1 MADEGGGH
9 SLRWVFLSAA
19 GALLLGAMAL
29 FGTAEEPAMEVVP
42 GARPVSVEA
51 TRLVARPLRPRARL
65 AGVLEARRGVALFAE
80 TRGRVLQIGAEEL
93 DRVEADQVLVT
104 VDPTL
109 AKIALERAEAALA
122 RSRSELELAQL
133 NLERRRSL
141 VAREVASEADLDTA
155 ENAERIAAAAL
166 REAGAM
172 RDEARDQ
179 LAKKVI
185 RAPFE
190 GVLRTFSVEVGE
202 YVQDGQQLAELLD
215 LATVRMTV
223 GVSDTQVVSI
233 HPGTAVEVEVEA
245 LPGERFQGTVL
256 RVGSATDPDTRKFPV
271 EIEVPNP
278 GERLLPGMVA
288 RVTLELGD
296 EQPVLLLPRDATID
310 EFGLRFV
317 YVLEPG
323 DAGLVARRRRVQVRD
338 VAFAPG
344 VLRVDDGLEA
354 GETIAVTGM
363 RQLSDGT
370 AVHVRETPA
379 P

>member
-1 MADEGGGH
+1 V
-9 SLRWVFLSAA
+9 R
-19 GALLLGAMAL
+19 
-29 FGTAEEPAMEVVP
+29 
-42 GARPVSVEA
+42 
-51 TRLVARPLRPRARL
+51 
-65 AGVLEARRGVALFAE
+65 
-80 TRGRVLQIGAEEL
+80 
-93 DRVEADQVLVT
+93 

-109 AKIALERAEAALA
+109 ARAALERAEAAVA

-141 VAREVASEADLDTA
+141 VAREVSSEADLDTA
-155 ENAERIAAAAL
+155 ENAERIAAAAV
-166 REAGAM
+166 RESRAM

-202 YVQDGQQLAELLD
+202 YVQDGQQIAELLD

-223 GVSDTQVVSI
+223 GVTDTQIVSI
-233 HPGTAVEVEVEA
+233 DPRTPVHVAVEA
-245 LPGERFQGTVL
+245 LPGERFEGRVL
-256 RVGSATDPDTRKFPV
+256 RVGAATDPETRKFPV

-296 EQPVLLLPRDATID
+296 EEPVLLVPRDATVD

-317 YVLEPG
+317 YVLEPDG
-323 DAGLVARRRRVQVRD
+323 SGMVARRRRVRVRD
-338 VAFAPG
+338 VAFEPG
-344 VLRVDDGLEA
+344 VLQVDDGLEP
-354 GETIAVTGM
+354 GETIALSGM
-363 RQLSDGT
+363 RQLSDG
-370 AVHVRETPA
+370 APVDVRETHA